1 MQNILNLMVNISLLL
16 VSLFL
21 DILILFRS
29 SACFMT
35 VNVDEVTV
43 LPGALST
50 SRNPVLITTLL
61 SSVVVM
67 KEDFSPV
74 ISEIIKIL
82 HKYVGPQQYLAR
94 NKVLL

>member
-1 MQNILNLMVNISLLL
+1 M
-16 VSLFL
+16 SLFL

-50 SRNPVLITTLL
+50 SRNPVDVNTQKSAKPCRKRSCLL

-74 ISEIIKIL
+74 ISEIIKSYI
-82 HKYVGPQQYLAR
+82 
-94 NKVLL
+94 NM